1 MIARRL
7 AKLIVKRPKTI
18 LLIYTIITL
27 IIGINIQNVYMQS
40 DLANF
45 LPRDNPTLEIWDKIN
60 QEFHIGSTII
70 IIVDQTERLNE
81 HDLRNPKVLTE
92 MDNVA
97 KYIDERPEDKGE
109 QDGVVSVRS
118 ITQIIKDENNNNPT
132 VEAVF
137 KEKNGY
143 KIPDDVNIIY
153 DYMSR
158 TSVESMKGVLFTDDY
173 KFGIIIIQLTEN
185 ANFDEV
191 LDRAHKAVEIYGSP
205 ITDMTVTGGVAVGRA
220 IREET
225 FQSLNIVFALA
236 MIFVACNIY
245 FFHRNLKSFVISFLP
260 LAFSIALTF
269 GVLGIINPELT
280 ILSIAAV
287 ALLIGLGDDYS
298 VYYMNRFAEESN
310 TEDQIL
316 RVEYTIGRTGKAVLM
331 CAVGTMI
338 GFGSLM
344 TSNMPPMVIFGF
356 TCLLGTFFVFLSATI
371 LVPCLCILLKFE
383 HHEKSHTWKR
393 FANMVVDH
401 RKRFFAVGCV
411 FVVLSLLVIPLVE
424 TDVDFYDMAPKGIPE
439 VEKLFSYSE
448 KLGQGVNFNALLVET
463 DSQGLTYPETIKAI
477 ANMSKEIRE
486 KLEEM
491 GEKVT
496 VASIADPIIDLT
508 EQFSRLEI
516 IKQLANLTAIQKLLN
531 LPNVEKVLFDKIANE
546 NLVDKDYSKTVI
558 LVSIPV
564 GKSLQELE
572 KIVNKINE
580 IVSKTRLPHNGHVS
594 QLAGQDAVTVEVNKQ
609 IMSTQASSMSIELL
623 LILACLIIGFSSTKK
638 GLLSLIPVLFVLAWE
653 PGALVLLDIPL
664 SIINITV
671 AAIIVSTGIDYGIVI
686 TQQLNEERAKGLSK
700 ADALKKTIETSG
712 WSILTASSTTMVAL
726 LATFAVNIPMLHQF
740 SIIIIILYL
749 LSILASFFIIPFVYA
764 SRWFE

>member
-1 MIARRL
+1 
-7 AKLIVKRPKTI
+7 
-18 LLIYTIITL
+18 
-27 IIGINIQNVYMQS
+27 
-40 DLANF
+40 
-45 LPRDNPTLEIWDKIN
+45 
-60 QEFHIGSTII
+60 
-70 IIVDQTERLNE
+70 
-81 HDLRNPKVLTE
+81 
-92 MDNVA
+92 
-97 KYIDERPEDKGE
+97 
-109 QDGVVSVRS
+109 
-118 ITQIIKDENNNNPT
+118 
-132 VEAVF
+132 
-137 KEKNGY
+137 
-143 KIPDDVNIIY
+143 
-153 DYMSR
+153 
-158 TSVESMKGVLFTDDY
+158 
-173 KFGIIIIQLTEN
+173 
-185 ANFDEV
+185 
-191 LDRAHKAVEIYGSP
+191 
-205 ITDMTVTGGVAVGRA
+205 
-220 IREET
+220 
-225 FQSLNIVFALA
+225 
-236 MIFVACNIY
+236 
-245 FFHRNLKSFVISFLP
+245 
-260 LAFSIALTF
+260 
-269 GVLGIINPELT
+269 
-280 ILSIAAV
+280 
-287 ALLIGLGDDYS
+287 
-298 VYYMNRFAEESN
+298 
-310 TEDQIL
+310 
-316 RVEYTIGRTGKAVLM
+316 
-331 CAVGTMI
+331 
-338 GFGSLM
+338 
-344 TSNMPPMVIFGF
+344 
-356 TCLLGTFFVFLSATI
+356 
-371 LVPCLCILLKFE
+371 
-383 HHEKSHTWKR
+383 
-393 FANMVVDH
+393 MVVDH